1 MSRATGSLV
10 EPASYSPDA
19 SSNSYAHCKAHGRP
33 RMKRQKL
40 GLAQKTREFERVDQA
55 LLVAK
60 TRLKILEA
68 AGSNALAINQARAQ
82 VAKLTN
88 EREALR
94 AELEKLDK
102 DQQ

>member
-1 MSRATGSLV
+1 
-10 EPASYSPDA
+10 
-19 SSNSYAHCKAHGRP
+19 
-33 RMKRQKL
+33 MKRQKL